1 MGKNCSSESIG
12 ARRFVTFVEPDFK
25 VRSEIERLKTAVSIE
40 LSQGTSR
47 QSDRQTQDTR
57 SLSLAAGGTE
67 KALPQ
72 RAAAR
77 AHCSN
82 LSVVDVTQSS
92 RRALPCYFPG
102 NRHDARADA
111 GIKAIP
117 SSPHREWRNGW
128 RHRTVEHSAM
138 LGFQNSGQHIQNAY
152 YARWY

>member
-1 MGKNCSSESIG
+1 M
-12 ARRFVTFVEPDFK
+12 
-25 VRSEIERLKTAVSIE
+25 KTAVSIE

-67 KALPQ
+67 KALSTLPQ

-82 LSVVDVTQSS
+82 LSVVDVTQPS

-117 SSPHREWRNGW
+117 SKPRRECRNER

-138 LGFQNSGQHIQNAY
+138 FGFQNAVQHICILREVILEDKLPSPLPPVEYKPTKTFQPTNQPE
-152 YARWY
+152 